1 MPKDGSPCNQRIIEI
16 AINEHCPP
24 NPEPLTV
31 NYSTLLTIELQNLI
45 FHAQHGLYEE
55 ERKVR
60 NTFEVNLSVSFPEKE
75 TGYESTED
83 TISYVNLYAIVK
95 QKIQNPVFL
104 LEKICQDIILKI
116 KNQYPAV
123 TEIRISI
130 YKLQAPIESFIGKA
144 GVTMH
149 RIFRD

>member
-1 MPKDGSPCNQRIIEI
+1 M
-16 AINEHCPP
+16 
-24 NPEPLTV
+24 
-31 NYSTLLTIELQNLI
+31 LTIELQNLI

-60 NTFEVNLSVSFPEKE
+60 NTFEVNLSVSFPEQQ
-75 TGYESTED
+75 TAYESTEN

-95 QKIQNPVFL
+95 QNIQNPVFL

-116 KNQYPAV
+116 KNQYPV
-123 TEIRISI
+123 VKEISISI
-130 YKLQAPIESFIGKA
+130 YKLQAPIEGFIGKA

-149 RIFRD
+149 RMFKD

>member
-1 MPKDGSPCNQRIIEI
+1 M
-16 AINEHCPP
+16 
-24 NPEPLTV
+24 
-31 NYSTLLTIELQNLI
+31 LTIELQNLI

-60 NTFEVNLSVSFPEKE
+60 NTFEVNLSVSFPEQE

-149 RIFRD
+149 RMFKD

>member
-1 MPKDGSPCNQRIIEI
+1 MQKDGSRPNQRKIKWQ
-16 AINEHCPP
+16 
-24 NPEPLTV
+24 LV
-31 NYSTLLTIELQNLI
+31 YQLSTLLTIELQNLI

-60 NTFEVNLSVSFPEKE
+60 NIFEVNLSVSFPEQK
-75 TGYESTED
+75 TAYESTEN

-95 QKIQNPVFL
+95 QNIQNPVFL

-116 KNQYPAV
+116 KNQYPVV

-130 YKLQAPIESFIGKA
+130 YKLQAPIEGFIGKA

-149 RIFRD
+149 RMFKD

>member
-1 MPKDGSPCNQRIIEI
+1 
-16 AINEHCPP
+16 
-24 NPEPLTV
+24 
-31 NYSTLLTIELQNLI
+31 LLTIELQNLI